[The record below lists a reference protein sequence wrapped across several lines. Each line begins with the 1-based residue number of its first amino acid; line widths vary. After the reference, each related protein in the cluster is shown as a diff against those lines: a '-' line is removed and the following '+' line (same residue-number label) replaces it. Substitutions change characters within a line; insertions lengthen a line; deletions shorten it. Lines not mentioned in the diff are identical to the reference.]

1 MSQGINV
8 EALKNINAEKLKSV
22 LSCENKNLQLLE
34 DYSIYLPKEQKEI
47 LDKIV
52 KDNTGLPYLYSV
64 NDYYLPEG
72 YVTEVSSTYKEEPIE
87 SRKADVH
94 SSNPIISK
102 TYIRLTQLAFDSE
115 KMDVEEYKQ

>member
-1 MSQGINV
+1 
-8 EALKNINAEKLKSV
+8 
-22 LSCENKNLQLLE
+22 
-34 DYSIYLPKEQKEI
+34 
-47 LDKIV
+47 
-52 KDNTGLPYLYSV
+52 LPYLYSV

-115 KMDVEEYKQ
+115 KMDVEEYKTIMGNNFCKEADCSDKFCEGYLWKKSGGDAV